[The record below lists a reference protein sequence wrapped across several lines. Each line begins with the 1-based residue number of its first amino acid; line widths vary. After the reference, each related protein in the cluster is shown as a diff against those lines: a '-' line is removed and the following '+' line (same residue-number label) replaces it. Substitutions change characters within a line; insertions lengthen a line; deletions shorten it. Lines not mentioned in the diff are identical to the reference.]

1 MKLIYTKQERPLL
14 HPGYFEAI
22 SMLGASNPTILNYL
36 LRLTDSEHL
45 IPGNMAGFI
54 NYATQLSIPRGSASL
69 VSNANGPVLVST
81 GNFDVVTPVPYIN
94 VEITIQGSTAFLKSV
109 AGTWVVPCWDAGSG
123 LHIEW
128 PEAFSING
136 DLGYPLPDSITINI
150 PVSYPVRNVVQ
161 KLTASSEVYDF
172 LEKYGLESI
181 YHTADRDEERI
192 AMVVLAI
199 IKETE
204 NEQ

>member
-14 HPGYFEAI
+14 HPGYFEAVSI
-22 SMLGASNPTILNYL
+22 LGAGNPTILNYL

-45 IPGNMAGFI
+45 IPGNMSGFV
-54 NYATQLSIPRGSASL
+54 NYAERLDIPSGSATL
-69 VSNANGPVLVST
+69 VSNANGPVIMAPSKLDIT
-81 GNFDVVTPVPYIN
+81 TPVPYVL
-94 VEITIQGSTAFLKSV
+94 VEIAIQGSTAFLKSV

-136 DLGYPLPDSITINI
+136 DIGYPLPDSITLNI

-172 LEKYGLESI
+172 LEKYGLESV

-204 NEQ
+204 NE

>member
-14 HPGYFEAI
+14 HPGYFEAVSI
-22 SMLGASNPTILNYL
+22 LGAGNPTILNYL

-45 IPGNMAGFI
+45 IPGNMAGFV
-54 NYATQLSIPRGSASL
+54 NYATKLSIPRGSASL
-69 VSNANGPVLVST
+69 VSNANGPVLVNT
-81 GNFDVVTPVPYIN
+81 GNFDIVTPVPYIN
-94 VEITIQGSTAFLKSV
+94 VEITIQGSTAFLKSI

-136 DLGYPLPDSITINI
+136 DLGYPLPGSITINI
-150 PVSYPVRNVVQ
+150 PVSYPVCNVVQ

-181 YHTADRDEERI
+181 YHTADRDEGRI

-204 NEQ
+204 NE